1 VNMRVAYNARALSGP
16 LTGVGQYTYQLAL
29 RLAAMQG
36 LDLFLFYGSRFERK
50 VEAVS
55 GRAGLNRMKVRQLG
69 RRFVPFAY
77 DVVRAWRQLAF
88 ARGLRSERIE
98 LYHEPNTLALDVDA
112 PLVLTVHDLSWIR
125 HPETHPA
132 ERVRAMNK
140 YFEPGLRRATVV
152 LTDSE
157 FVKREIVEV
166 FGVAPDRV
174 RAIPIGMDP
183 IFHPLPDAE
192 LQRALETHGLRP
204 RGYLLNVGT
213 LEPRKN
219 LERTVRAYTLL
230 PQALRKHFPLVL
242 VGASGWRT
250 QGIESI
256 IAPLVARGEVKVLGY
271 LAREELAAVMAGAA
285 AMAYPSLYEGFGLP
299 PLEAM
304 GCGVPVIASATSS
317 LPEVVGDAGLQVDP
331 LDVDAIANAMRTM
344 LEDAALRSRLSAL
357 SIERAARFTW
367 EACAAQTFKAY
378 QDALATSR

>member
-1 VNMRVAYNARALSGP
+1 MRVAYNARALSGP

-36 LDLFLFYGSRFERK
+36 LELFLFYGSRLERK
-50 VEAVS
+50 VEAMS
-55 GRAGLNRMKVRQLG
+55 GRAGLNRMKARQLG

-77 DVVRAWRQLAF
+77 DLVRAWRQLAL
-88 ARGLRSERIE
+88 ARGVRSERIE

-140 YFEPGLRRATVV
+140 YFEPGLRRARLV

-166 FGVAPDRV
+166 FGIAPEHI

-183 IFHPLPDAE
+183 IFRPLHEGE
-192 LQRALETHGLRP
+192 LQSALRPHGLRP
-204 RGYLLNVGT
+204 KSYLLNVGT

-219 LERTVRAYTLL
+219 LKRTVRAYTLL
-230 PQALRKHFPLVL
+230 PRPLREQFPLVL

-250 QGIESI
+250 QGIESVI
-256 IAPLVARGEVKVLGY
+256 GPLVARGEVKVLGY
-271 LAREELAAVMAGAA
+271 LAREELAAVTAGAA

-304 GCGVPVIASATSS
+304 GCGVPVIASTSSS
-317 LPEVVGDAGLQVDP
+317 LPEVVGDAGLLVDP
-331 LDVDAIANAMRTM
+331 LDVDAIASAMCKL
-344 LEDAALRSRLSAL
+344 LEDADLRSRLSAL

-367 EACAAQTFKAY
+367 DACAARTFAAY
-378 QDALATSR
+378 QDALAISR